1 MCLYTYIPRNCGIY
15 VCLYDQVMMSMICM
29 LKDACMHVFLE
40 VVEYLYTSIA
50 ESLDIYM
57 YACII

>member
-1 MCLYTYIPRNCGIY
+1 
-15 VCLYDQVMMSMICM
+15 MSMICM